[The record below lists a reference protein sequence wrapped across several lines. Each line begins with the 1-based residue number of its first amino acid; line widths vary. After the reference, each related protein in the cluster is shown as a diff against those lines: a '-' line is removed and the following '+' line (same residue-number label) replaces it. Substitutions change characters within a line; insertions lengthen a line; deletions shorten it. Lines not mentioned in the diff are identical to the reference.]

1 MPEDNNNSTEVKTVG
16 SNGHNTEF
24 DEKKL
29 TGFLNAG
36 DFEGAFQ
43 GNQIPSAIDKFVE
56 RGEKVEDLL
65 LRGHFRSVAHMNATI
80 RLYRKAV
87 HFKDLELQ
95 ETILNHVAGYP
106 AIGGARIEIL
116 LKAVVGQLDAQKE
129 KKNGRLRDILLGNQE
144 DKKHDDSR

>member
-1 MPEDNNNSTEVKTVG
+1 MPEDNGNAEVKTAG
-16 SNGHNTEF
+16 SNGHNPEF

-56 RGEKVEDLL
+56 KGDSLPDML

-95 ETILNHVAGYP
+95 ELILNHVAGYP

-116 LKAVVGQLDAQKE
+116 LKAVVGQLEADKE
-129 KKNGRLRDILLGNQE
+129 KKNGRLRDILLGKQE
-144 DKKHDDSR
+144 DKKHDNG